1 MTQVKL
7 AMIGA
12 GGMARHHISFIL
24 KQQDTTRIVAV
35 CEPDKAAYDQAAAM
49 FTQAG
54 LKPPVRVRDFDAFMA
69 KHARKVDAAFVV
81 TPHNQ
86 HFPQATALLEAGV
99 DVLLEK
105 PMVLNTTQA
114 RRLIKTRDKSGRL
127 LVVAFNGS
135 LSPAIRRAAEMIRN
149 AELGK
154 LISIDAAVWQDWERA
169 TLGTWRQEPKIAGGG
184 FLFDTG
190 AHMLNTVADLAGQPF
205 ADVAAFVDHR
215 GRKVDI
221 LGVAIGR
228 LAGGGFVTLHGSG
241 ACGVISSEV
250 RVFCERGV
258 IETGVWGERL
268 RVHRAGDPAPVDVA
282 LPASL
287 GVWQTF
293 LAVRDGRMPN
303 PSPAEIGM
311 RMIQLWDAMK
321 ASAKQGGAPVRVA
334 A

>member
-1 MTQVKL
+1 MTHVNL
-7 AMIGA
+7 GLIGA
-12 GGMARHHISFIL
+12 GGMARHHINLLL
-24 KQQDTTRIVAV
+24 KQQDTTRVAAV
-35 CEPDKAAYDQAAAM
+35 CEPSKAAYDQAAAL

-54 LKPPVRVRDFDAFMA
+54 LPPPPRARDFETFMA
-69 KHARKVDAAFVV
+69 KYAKKIDAAFVV

-86 HFPQATALLEAGV
+86 HFPQAMALLGAGK

-105 PMVLNTTQA
+105 PMVLNTAQA
-114 RRLIKTRDKSGRL
+114 KRLIRQRDKSGRL

-135 LSPAIRRAAEMIRN
+135 LSPAIRRAAEIIRN
-149 AELGK
+149 GELGK
-154 LISIDAAVWQDWERA
+154 LLSIDASVWQNWEQA

-190 AHMLNTVADLAGQPF
+190 AHMLNTVSDLAGEPF
-205 ADVAAFVDHR
+205 AEVAAFIDSR

-228 LAGGGFVTLHGSG
+228 LAGGAFVTLHGSG
-241 ACGVISSEV
+241 ACGVMSSDI
-250 RVFCERGV
+250 RVFCEGGM

-268 RVHRAGDPAPVDVA
+268 RVQRAGEPAPVDVD

-303 PSPAEIGM
+303 PCPPEIGM

-321 ASAKQGGAPVRVA
+321 ASAKHGGSAVA
-334 A
+334 VPA